1 MRMCVDEEVCVEV
14 CVGGI
19 DAQQNMTFYYI
30 MQLEFTNLS
39 YGGCQLVWPQYGG
52 VRGVGRMRVV
62 HWSLTQQHSAV
73 VNSAREGGW
82 EGVREEEREGEKEKE
97 RIYRGR

>member
-1 MRMCVDEEVCVEV
+1 MRRCVEV

-19 DAQQNMTFYYI
+19 DVQQNMTFYYI

-52 VRGVGRMRVV
+52 VRVVGRMRVV

-73 VNSAREGGW
+73 GNSAREGGR
-82 EGVREEEREGEKEKE
+82 EGGWVGGCERGREGGRERENT
-97 RIYRGR
+97 